1 MRTDQL
7 DSLGAGDPDDP
18 QEQLL
23 AKVAAGNAVAF
34 EQLVHL
40 HADRLY
46 ALAYVML
53 KNRADAED
61 AVQETFLAVFESAS
75 KFQGN
80 ATVKTWITRIL
91 IKRIARIRRKNKWGR
106 LLFVSRQ
113 PVMDAMPASNR
124 TEHTE
129 IQIDTLQA
137 IAKLPPEFAS
147 VVMLRE
153 IQGLSY
159 AQIADVLDLPR
170 GTVESRLHRGRA
182 LLKDTLADYFPPGS
196 HPRPPEA
203 PPPRKVARPP
213 DESDKPEP
221 ALDHETETDS
231 DKGVTS

>member
-1 MRTDQL
+1 MRTNQL

-23 AKVAAGNAVAF
+23 TQVAAGNAVAF

-91 IKRIARIRRKNKWGR
+91 IKRIARIRRKSKWGK
-106 LLFVSRQ
+106 LLFVSRE

-124 TEHTE
+124 TEDTQ
-129 IQIDTLQA
+129 IQIDTMQA
-137 IAKLPPEFAS
+137 IAQLPPEFSS

-153 IQGLSY
+153 IQGFSY
-159 AQIADVLDLPR
+159 AQIADVLNLPR

-182 LLKDTLADYFPPGS
+182 LLKDKLADYF
-196 HPRPPEA
+196 H
-203 PPPRKVARPP
+203 PPPQQANKPP
-213 DESDKPEP
+213 DESDKPES
-221 ALDHETETDS
+221 ALDNQMQTDS
-231 DKGVTS
+231 DKGVT